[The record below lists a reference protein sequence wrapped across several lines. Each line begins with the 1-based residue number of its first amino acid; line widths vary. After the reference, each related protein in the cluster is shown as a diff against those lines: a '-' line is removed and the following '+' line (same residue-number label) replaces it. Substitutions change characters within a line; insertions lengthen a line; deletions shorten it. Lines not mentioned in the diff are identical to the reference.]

1 MTATIVFSARE
12 YRQGVQTILAAC
24 DEQLVGSVFEEG
36 KLRLDVQESFYK
48 GPSVDKETLAM
59 MMAGCTIG
67 NFVGESTIA
76 TAIEAGLIS
85 TDNVATVAGVPH
97 AQMMLL

>member
-24 DEQLVGSVFEEG
+24 DEQLVGSLFEEG
-36 KLRLDVQESFYK
+36 NLRLDVQESFYK
-48 GPSVDKETLAM
+48 GPTVDKQTLAM
-59 MMAGCTIG
+59 MMGSCTIG
-67 NFVGESTIA
+67 NFVGEATIA
-76 TAIEAGLIS
+76 TAIEAGIIS
-85 TDNVATVAGVPH
+85 DANVATVSGVPH